1 MTVRLIPV
9 ELSDALQQLDQ
20 LYIVGRTEV
29 VKSEGCFGGSMQMYA
44 AAKRRDEAET
54 KATIDALEV
63 LCNMANKSDR
73 NFDLLATFQN
83 STGLGS
89 MCISLLRNPSFFV
102 IADKVGLY
110 QTLMKFL
117 ALLAADKSLEAFL
130 SSPLAPPKKGQ
141 APVTCRN
148 LMKSLAEHTTLYQ
161 KVECSDSKGATTSAA
176 SKDIAQEI
184 LTTEQI
190 LNAPQKTGSS
200 TTTEVPPI
208 QGSST
213 SPALAQMPILGRVTT
228 RSMTKAQSKTITNTP
243 ATPAIVTKM
252 PSEPDPLGEDSPQA
266 QYVAAMTEHRF
277 AMTTLDTVS
286 RFANQAIQNRT
297 RIAKEVATL
306 SHSLPINFD
315 SSIFLRVDESRM
327 SVMKALITG
336 PVGTPYA
343 NGCFE
348 FDIHLP
354 GNYPQSPPYIHFCT
368 TGQGAVRFNPN
379 LYNNGY
385 VCLSLL
391 GTWSGPGWDP
401 GRSTLLQAL
410 VSLQS
415 LVLVPEPYYN
425 EPGYS
430 GYVNKAASDG
440 KIDMLMNVFQSFVIH
455 LFSPIV
461 LLNIILYCLL

>member
-1 MTVRLIPV
+1 MTVRLKPV

-29 VKSEGCFGGSMQMYA
+29 VKSEGCFGGSTQMYA

-54 KATIDALEV
+54 KATVDALEV
-63 LCNMANKSDR
+63 LCNLADKSDR
-73 NFDLLATFQN
+73 NFDLLAAFQN

-110 QTLMKFL
+110 QSLLKFL
-117 ALLAADKSLEAFL
+117 AVLAADQSLEAFL

-161 KVECSDSKGATTSAA
+161 KVECSAA
-176 SKDIAQEI
+176 KAQDIAQEI
-184 LTTEQI
+184 LATEQI
-190 LNAPQKTGSS
+190 LNAPQKAGPS
-200 TTTEVPPI
+200 TATKVPPI
-208 QGSST
+208 LDSSAA
-213 SPALAQMPILGRVTT
+213 PALVPMPVLGRVTT
-228 RSMTKAQSKTITNTP
+228 RSMTKAQSKTIAYTP
-243 ATPAIVTKM
+243 VLPSIVTKM
-252 PSEPDPLGEDSPQA
+252 PSEPEPLVEDTPEA
-266 QYVAAMTEHRF
+266 RYVAVMTEHRF

-286 RFANQAIQNRT
+286 KFANQAIQNRT

-354 GNYPQSPPYIHFCT
+354 GNYPQSPPYVHFCT

-401 GRSTLLQAL
+401 AQSTLLQAL

-415 LVLVPEPYYN
+415 LVLVPEPFYN

-430 GYVNKAASDG
+430 AYVNKSASDG
-440 KIDMLMNVFQSFVIH
+440 KTPMLMNMSTA
-455 LFSPIV
+455 
-461 LLNIILYCLL
+461 